1 MLIRCDPALHGLRGP
16 REVDLFRSLWGFF
29 RGLFLQS
36 RFAYC
41 LVVEQILG
49 PALIPLK
56 KFFISLIGKHS
67 GLKPVEDGHI
77 YKVDEDKFLK
87 MSGPYGVEGRSV
99 VIHLP
104 GTAKT
109 RLDCANIY
117 PYKD

>member
-1 MLIRCDPALHGLRGP
+1 MVC
-16 REVDLFRSLWGFF
+16 FSQ
-29 RGLFLQS
+29 LQIDITPKIK
-36 RFAYC
+36 
-41 LVVEQILG
+41 EI
-49 PALIPLK
+49 LK

-67 GLKPVEDGHI
+67 GLKPDEDGHI

>member
-1 MLIRCDPALHGLRGP
+1 MWSWRYKWY
-16 REVDLFRSLWGFF
+16 VF
-29 RGLFLQS
+29 
-36 RFAYC
+36 
-41 LVVEQILG
+41 QIDIT
-49 PALIPLK
+49 PKIKEILK
-56 KFFISLIGKHS
+56 KFFISHIGKHS
-67 GLKPVEDGHI
+67 GLKPDEDGHI

-117 PYKD
+117 SCKD

>member
-1 MLIRCDPALHGLRGP
+1 
-16 REVDLFRSLWGFF
+16 
-29 RGLFLQS
+29 
-36 RFAYC
+36 
-41 LVVEQILG
+41 
-49 PALIPLK
+49 
-56 KFFISLIGKHS
+56 
-67 GLKPVEDGHI
+67 LKPDEDGHI

-117 PYKD
+117 SCKD